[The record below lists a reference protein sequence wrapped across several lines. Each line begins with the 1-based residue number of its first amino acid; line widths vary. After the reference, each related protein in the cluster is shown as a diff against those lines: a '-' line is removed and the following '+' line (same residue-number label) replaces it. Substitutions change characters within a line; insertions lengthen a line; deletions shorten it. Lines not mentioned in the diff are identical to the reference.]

1 MTPRI
6 NVTLT
11 PQIKDEAVI
20 LAKSMGL
27 SLSSLVRFLISEK
40 LENRKLQAVDKIL
53 SDTDGDTHC
62 SSDEFLAELDQM
74 IKNA

>member
-53 SDTDGDTHC
+53 SDTGGDTHC